1 MFFLQILINSIVLGT
16 QILFIAIPL
25 YLIYS
30 VTKTFHLAIGGIGTA
45 LGYSLY
51 FGINNEWNTI
61 SIIGLFCMA
70 AFILSIASYYLM
82 EPHVRKKQTLLAML
96 ISFALGI
103 VIESFI
109 SMYFGTDGKIM
120 TKEILPVFHLN
131 DLHITFPGIL
141 IIFVGIISAFFLTL
155 IIKKTPIG
163 RQLRSIS
170 ESIHCSESLGVKAQ
184 SFRISAYIIASLF
197 AGFSGVMTGLN
208 TALTPYMGFHTV
220 ILAFI
225 AFLIGGTTD
234 LRGTIVAS
242 YIIALIPQFI
252 MSYTDFSPSWKM
264 FFVFVIAAIL
274 LILRPNGL
282 FVSEVRKS

>member
-30 VTKTFHLAIGGIGTA
+30 VTKTFHLAIGATGTA
-45 LGYSLY
+45 LGYFLY
-51 FGINNEWNTI
+51 FGISNEWNTL
-61 SIIGLFCMA
+61 SILGLFVIA
-70 AFILSIASYYLM
+70 AILLSILSYALM
-82 EPHVRKKQTLLAML
+82 EPHIRKKQTLLAML

-103 VIESFI
+103 VIESGI

-120 TKEILPVFHLN
+120 TKELLPVFHLG

-141 IIFVGIISAFFLTL
+141 IITIGIISALLLTL

-170 ESIHCSESLGVKAQ
+170 ENIHYSESLGVKAQ
-184 SFRISAYIIASLF
+184 TFRISAYIIASLF

-252 MSYTDFSPSWKM
+252 MSYSTFSSSWKM
-264 FFVFVIAAIL
+264 FFVFIIAAIL
-274 LILRPNGL
+274 LILRPHGL
-282 FVSEVRKS
+282 FVSNARKS